1 MLGLP
6 LSFMA
11 PIVLAGLVALPALW
25 WLLRVTP
32 PRPQRIAFP
41 PLKLMADLLPKR
53 ETPAR
58 TPWWLL
64 ALRMLIAAMVIL
76 AVAGP
81 VFNPQGGEESATR
94 EPLVLLVDNG
104 AASARDWA
112 GRVQL
117 AESLIAGAGRDGRAI
132 AFAGLAEPA
141 ASIALGTP
149 AEAED
154 RLRALPLRPHMPDRS
169 AHLADLQSLLA
180 VAPGSDVAW
189 ISDGVRLEADD
200 AFSRRLTELARNGRV
215 TVHAANAPTM
225 LFLTD
230 VENLANSLNVRV
242 VRAQPGAPST
252 VNLRASDQRGIVLG
266 ETTTLLPASATET
279 TASFALPIEVRNAVT
294 RIEIVGERSAGAV
307 LLVDDSAKRRRV
319 GLVTGVTAD
328 VAQPLLSPT
337 YYLSRAL
344 GPFADIREPRP
355 GISDPIGQLLDQ
367 NLSVLMLADVGGIDK
382 DTTARITAFME
393 RGGVLVRFAGPR
405 LAAAS
410 DDLTPV
416 RLRRGGRSLGGALS
430 WDAPKTLAPF
440 NREGPFA
447 ELSTREEVTVT
458 RQILAEP
465 DGELSRKVWAS
476 LVDGTPIVTAERRG
490 AGLVVLFHV
499 TADTTWS
506 SLPLSG
512 LFVDMLKRIVA
523 LAGAAAADVGQTG
536 EARVETVSPVTVL
549 DGQGAFRSPPATAR
563 PVPRTYADRAVH
575 AHPPGFY
582 GPRNAT
588 LAINTL
594 KTGDRPAAIDFA
606 ASGITTRAIEAPQAR
621 DLRPPLLVLA
631 LLLLAADTLATLW
644 LGGRLKAMTRAR
656 AVAASLLLAVLASG
670 VAGFHAGPAKAQTAP
685 QAQAAPP
692 EAAQGNAGPVPREQ
706 VAAAATTRLA
716 FVLTGDRRVDDTS
729 KAGLEGLTLALST
742 RTALEPGEPVGVDP
756 SRDELGLFPIL
767 YWPIVAGRPLP
778 GAETMRR
785 LDAFMKGGGFV
796 IFDTRD
802 ADAQR
807 TGRATPEG
815 DHLKQMLSIVDV
827 PELEPVPRDHV
838 LTKTF
843 YLIDGFPGR
852 YDRGQTWVEV
862 LPPPGPDGRGPAR
875 AADGV
880 SPIVITSNDL
890 AAAWATDRRGGPLF
904 PLQGSSPRQREMS
917 LRGGINLVMYALTG
931 NYKADQVHV
940 PALLERLGQ

>member
-1 MLGLP
+1 MFGLP
-6 LSFMA
+6 LAFAA
-11 PIVLAGLVALPALW
+11 PVVLAGLVALPALW

-41 PLKLMADLLPKR
+41 PLKLMADLMPRR

-64 ALRMLIAAMVIL
+64 ALRMLIAALVIL

-81 VFNPQGGEESATR
+81 VLNPARTTDGAAR
-94 EPLVLLVDNG
+94 EPLVLIIDNG
-104 AASARDWA
+104 AASARDWT
-112 GRVQL
+112 GRTQL
-117 AESLIAGAGRDGRAI
+117 AESLIAAAGRDGRAV
-132 AFAGLAEPA
+132 ALAGLAEPPSA
-141 ASIALGTP
+141 MALGTP
-149 AEAED
+149 AEAEE
-154 RLRALPLRPHMPDRS
+154 RLRALQLRPHMPDRS
-169 AHLADLQSLLA
+169 RHLADLQSLLR
-180 VAPGSDVAW
+180 VAPGAEIAW
-189 ISDGVRLEADD
+189 ISDGVRLDPDD
-200 AFSRRLTELARNGRV
+200 AFASRLKEMAREGRTV
-215 TVHAANAPTM
+215 VHAANGQNM
-225 LFLTD
+225 LFLAE
-230 VENLANSLNVRV
+230 VENLAASLNVKV
-242 VRAQPGAPST
+242 VRAEPGPPSALS
-252 VNLRASDQRGIVLG
+252 LRASDQRGIVVG
-266 ETTTLLPASATET
+266 EASVQMEAAATEAV
-279 TASFALPIEVRNAVT
+279 ASFALPIEVRNAVT
-294 RIEIVGERSAGAV
+294 RIEVVGERSAGSV
-307 LLVDDSAKRRRV
+307 LLVDDSARRRRV
-319 GLVTGVTAD
+319 GLVTGITAD

-344 GPFADIREPRP
+344 APFADIREPRP

-367 NLSVLMLADVGGIDK
+367 NLSVLMLADVGGIDR
-382 DTTARITAFME
+382 DTSARIAAFVE

-405 LAAAS
+405 LAAAG

-476 LVDGTPIVTAERRG
+476 LVDGTPIVTADRRDS
-490 AGLVVLFHV
+490 GLVVLFHV

-512 LFVDMLKRIVA
+512 LFVDMLRRIVA
-523 LAGAAAADVGQTG
+523 LSGTAAADAGQAG
-536 EARVETVSPVTVL
+536 EARVEVVSPVTVL
-549 DGQGAFRSPPATAR
+549 DGQGVFRSPPPTAR
-563 PVPRTYADRAVH
+563 PVPRNYADRAVH
-575 AHPPGFY
+575 PHPPGFY
-582 GPRNAT
+582 GPRGAT

-594 KTGDRPAAIDFA
+594 KPADRPAAIDFA
-606 ASGITTRAIEAPQAR
+606 AAGLATRAIEAPQAR
-621 DLRPPLLVLA
+621 DLRPPLLVIA

-644 LGGRLKAMTRAR
+644 LGGRLKAMLGSRA
-656 AVAASLLLAVLASG
+656 ATASLLGAALVLGLAAAPRPG
-670 VAGFHAGPAKAQTAP
+670 VAQGA
-685 QAQAAPP
+685 AAPP
-692 EAAQGNAGPVPREQ
+692 AGQDLAALPPITREQ
-706 VAAAATTRLA
+706 ITAAATTRLA
-716 FVLTGDRRVDDTS
+716 YVVTGDRRVDDTS
-729 KAGLEGLTLALST
+729 RAGLEGLTIALAA

-756 SRDELGLFPIL
+756 SRDDLALYPVL
-767 YWPIVAGRPLP
+767 YWPIVAGRPQP
-778 GAETMRR
+778 PIETIRR

-807 TGRATPEG
+807 PGRATPES
-815 DHLKQMLSIVDV
+815 DYLRQMLSIVDV

-890 AAAWATDRRGGPLF
+890 AAAWAVDRRGGPLF
-904 PLQGSSPRQREMS
+904 PVQGSSPRQREMS
-917 LRGGINLVMYALTG
+917 LRGGVNLVMYALTG